1 MGFDKRIGIGIGIGA
16 VAVIALIIVAYNSQT
31 YDDARLANLIA
42 TYFEDVDRLSVAV
55 ILHNADGE
63 FTKANGHLELTIEKN
78 GHQVYSNEYDFTKN
92 DFLTWENIFLGKQR
106 GILITIDERFSRGDY
121 DVYANLETK
130 SSNWEGLHTTF
141 YSFEFDQQDTIQ
153 PIPEPAEQ
161 VIIEPTPEPTSEPTP
176 DPSTQ
181 TQQPSCDTSYPD
193 LCIPSPP
200 PDLNCSDIPQKRFT
214 VLQPDPHRF
223 DGNKDGIGCES

>member
-1 MGFDKRIGIGIGIGA
+1 VGFDKRIGIGIGIGA

-42 TYFEDVDRLSVAV
+42 TYYEDVDRLSVAV

-106 GILITIDERFSRGDY
+106 GVLIEIMMYMQTWKQ
-121 DVYANLETK
+121 NL
-130 SSNWEGLHTTF
+130 
-141 YSFEFDQQDTIQ
+141 
-153 PIPEPAEQ
+153 
-161 VIIEPTPEPTSEPTP
+161 VIGKVSIRH
-176 DPSTQ
+176 STH
-181 TQQPSCDTSYPD
+181 
-193 LCIPSPP
+193 
-200 PDLNCSDIPQKRFT
+200 LNLI
-214 VLQPDPHRF
+214 
-223 DGNKDGIGCES
+223 NKIRYNLFQNLLNK